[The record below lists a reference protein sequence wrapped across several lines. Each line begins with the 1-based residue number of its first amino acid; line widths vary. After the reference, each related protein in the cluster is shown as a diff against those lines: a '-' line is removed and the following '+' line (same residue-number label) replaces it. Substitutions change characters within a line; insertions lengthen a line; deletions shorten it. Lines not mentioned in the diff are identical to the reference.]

1 MKRWMICLLFL
12 GMMTAK
18 LNAQHRIEI
27 QVKGLSDST
36 FYLVNGFEKSYLAL
50 DTAKAD
56 GDGKILFQGKKD
68 LPLGFYVLV
77 QGNQRIFDLLITTQT
92 FSVNTDK
99 ADLYGKMEIVG
110 SEEAR
115 QFAEFL
121 RTVNEKG
128 AKIQNAPANERPK
141 LIADI
146 DAYKKTFVQKY
157 GKESLAANIVR
168 INTEIVAPP
177 YPAKPTTEDTIKHNE
192 YVLKHYFDNVAL
204 EDERMMRTPFLGP
217 VLENY
222 LKTVEGPYSPDTLI
236 LISDRLL
243 DRTPPKSDQRKYVFS
258 KIAQKFL
265 STDYLGK
272 EVVYTH
278 VAEKYMI
285 KNMALWDSATV
296 VRNFE
301 YVYRMK
307 KVLIG
312 NTLKDLPMSDT
323 LGKPVSLY
331 QTKSKYILVMIYDP
345 NCHHCQETTKKLVE
359 DYPKLQ
365 AKGVKVFMACGVRG
379 QEKDKKDWKKFIKDF
394 KAQKFI
400 HGYDNASS
408 IDFTN
413 DYNTQT
419 YPNVFLL
426 DANYKI
432 LANKKLDTE
441 QYLNLINAEEKKRKK

>member
-1 MKRWMICLLFL
+1 MKKWMLCLLFL
-12 GMMTAK
+12 GILCETSM
-18 LNAQHRIEI
+18 AQHRIDIE
-27 QVKGLSDST
+27 VKGLRDST
-36 FYLVNGFEKSYLAL
+36 FFLVNAFEKSYLAL

-56 GDGKILFQGKKD
+56 ADGKILFQGTKD
-68 LPLGFYVLV
+68 LPLGFYILV
-77 QGNQRIFDLLITTQT
+77 QGNQRVFDFLVTTQH
-92 FSVNTDK
+92 FSIKTDK
-99 ADLYGKMEIVG
+99 ADLYGKMEIEG
-110 SEEAR
+110 SEESR

-128 AKIQNAPANERPK
+128 AKIQNAPATERPK
-141 LIADI
+141 LIADM
-146 DAYKKTFVQKY
+146 DAYKKAFVQKY
-157 GKESLAANIVR
+157 GKESLASNIVR
-168 INTEIVAPP
+168 INTEIEAPP
-177 YPAKPTTEDTIKHNE
+177 YPAKPTVEDTIKHNDFL
-192 YVLKHYFDNVAL
+192 LKHYFDNVAL

-236 LISDRLL
+236 QIADRLL

-265 STDYLGK
+265 TTEFLGK

-285 KNMALWDSATV
+285 RNAALWDSATV

-312 NTLKDLPMSDT
+312 NTLKDLIMTDT
-323 LGKPVSLY
+323 LGRPVSLY

-365 AKGVKVFMACGVRG
+365 AKGVKIFMACGVRG

-400 HGYDNASS
+400 HGYDNNVS

-413 DYNTQT
+413 EYNTQT
-419 YPNVFLL
+419 YPNVFLV
-426 DANYKI
+426 DSTYKI
-432 LANKKLDTE
+432 LANKKLETE
-441 QYLNLINAEEKKRKK
+441 QYLRLIDAEEKKRKK